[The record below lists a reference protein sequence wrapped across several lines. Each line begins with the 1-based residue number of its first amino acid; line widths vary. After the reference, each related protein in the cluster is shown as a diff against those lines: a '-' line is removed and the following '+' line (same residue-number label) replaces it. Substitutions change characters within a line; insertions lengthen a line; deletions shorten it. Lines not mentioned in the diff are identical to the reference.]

1 MPREIITIQVGQCG
15 NQIGC
20 RMWDLILRE
29 HAAVFQSKKTQS
41 IDLLYD
47 DPLST
52 FFKWDFQHQRNTG
65 GTDYFDLKARAV
77 LVDMEEGVLTSLL
90 KGNLG
95 GLFDKDQQ
103 FISDVSGAGN
113 NWAHGHEVYG
123 PQYHNEIVEKLRKEA
138 EICDS
143 LQSFFIL
150 HSLGGGTGSGLGSY
164 ISKIVHD
171 EFEDIYSFTTCVFP
185 SKDSDDV
192 VTSPYNAI
200 LSLNELTEHSDCV
213 LPIEN
218 QALFD
223 MCQMVNS
230 LTKKKDVIK
239 TVTQETE
246 ESKPFDQMNDIAA
259 SLLSNL
265 TCSMRF
271 EGSLNVDLNEITMN
285 LVPYPKLKF
294 LLSSLSPFV
303 LPKDVNLP
311 PRRLDQM
318 FKDVLSKEY
327 QLLKC
332 DPIHS
337 KYLSCGLIL
346 RGQQANI
353 SDINRN
359 ISKMKSTMDMIYWN
373 QEGFKTGLCNVAPH
387 NQPYS
392 LLCLANNCCF
402 GGVLSEMEKR
412 ASQLYKKK
420 FYVHHYTKYMEG
432 SCFDNA
438 IENIKDLMDEYNTLQ
453 NKTEE
458 EVQIPRFIPE
468 F

>member
-1 MPREIITIQVGQCG
+1 MTSSERTVQVGQCG

-20 RMWDLILRE
+20 RMWDMVLRE
-29 HAAVFQSKKTQS
+29 HAALFQSKKNQAPE
-41 IDLLYD
+41 LLYD

-52 FFKWDFQHQRNTG
+52 FFKWDTESKG
-65 GTDYFDLKARAV
+65 SSLPDIKARAI
-77 LVDMEEGVLTSLL
+77 LVDMEEGVLGSLL
-90 KGNLG
+90 KGELGNL
-95 GLFDKDQQ
+95 FNKDHQ

-123 PQYHNEIVEKLRKEA
+123 PQYHDEILEKMRREV

-143 LQSFFIL
+143 IQSFFLL

-164 ISKIVHD
+164 ITKVLHD
-171 EFEDIYSFTTCVFP
+171 EFPDIYTFTTCVFP
-185 SKDSDDV
+185 SKDDDV
-192 VTSPYNAI
+192 ITSPYNSI
-200 LSLNELTEHSDCV
+200 LSLNELSQYSDCV

-223 MCQMVNS
+223 MCKFVNS
-230 LTKKKDVIK
+230 LEKKKDMVR
-239 TVTQETE
+239 TLATE
-246 ESKPFDQMNDIAA
+246 ETKPFDQMNDIAA
-259 SLLSNL
+259 TMLSNL
-265 TCSMRF
+265 TSSMRF

-285 LVPYPKLKF
+285 LVPYPRLKF

-303 LPKDVNLP
+303 LPKDVQLP

-327 QLLKC
+327 QLMKC
-332 DPIHS
+332 DPIHY

-359 ISKMKSTMDMIYWN
+359 ISKMKSGMDMIYWN
-373 QEGFKTGLCNVAPH
+373 QEGFKVGLCNVAPP

-392 LLCLANNCCF
+392 LLCLSNNCCLASTF
-402 GGVLSEMEKR
+402 EEMSSRCAK
-412 ASQLYKKK
+412 LYKRK
-420 FYVHHYTKYMEG
+420 FYTHHYTKYMGE
-432 SCFDNA
+432 SQFEEALENA
-438 IENIKDLMDEYNTLQ
+438 RSLVDEYATLQ

-458 EVQIPRFIPE
+458 EVQIPRFIPD